1 MPFFALFIVTR
12 QTQYRVILAVPN
24 NARQFLT
31 SPMQVA
37 VVLSEGGN
45 QTEEMAAG
53 ADIMTTPEKPFKM
66 AHTWLVTRNIVS
78 SRDTVLDWRN
88 KPPPGLNM
96 DQNGEILLA

>member
-1 MPFFALFIVTR
+1 
-12 QTQYRVILAVPN
+12 
-24 NARQFLT
+24 
-31 SPMQVA
+31 MQVA

-66 AHTWLVTRNIVS
+66 AQTWLVTRNIVS